1 VTRLRDERPAPS
13 TTAEPK
19 MFGFLLGA
27 TGMFATMYSTQ
38 AILPEIARTF
48 RLRPS
53 ASGLTISVTVVMVAL
68 GAWLWGAYS
77 DRRGRR
83 RSLILSSALLVV
95 PTVALLFVPDFAAL
109 LVCRAVQGLC
119 MPGLLTV
126 GVPYVTEVFGP
137 RLGGRAMGNYIVA
150 LVVGGLIGRVGIAE
164 LSTVIGWRSSLSLL
178 AVLPA
183 AGALVMRRTLPEASA
198 TARTQG
204 LRAVLDQLRNP
215 HLLRAAGAGSALL
228 FSFIGVFSY
237 ASYRLEAAPFRL
249 GPETGS
255 LIFVLWVVGAVGP
268 LAGRLADRIGWRKVA
283 LAALACGSAGLLVTL
298 PDVLATVVLGL
309 ALVATGM
316 FAGVTAVQIGVAQSS
331 QVDRG
336 TASGIYFTFY
346 YLSGA
351 LGAYVPG
358 LAWQAWRWPG
368 VALLA
373 LGALASAGVL
383 LSADRLPRRVA
394 AGQATR
400 RVAAPPEI

>member
-1 VTRLRDERPAPS
+1 
-13 TTAEPK
+13 
-19 MFGFLLGA
+19 
-27 TGMFATMYSTQ
+27 
-38 AILPEIARTF
+38 
-48 RLRPS
+48 
-53 ASGLTISVTVVMVAL
+53 MVAL

-95 PTVALLFVPDFAAL
+95 PTVALVAVPSFALL
-109 LVCRAVQGLC
+109 LVCRALQGLC

-164 LSTVIGWRSSLSLL
+164 LSIVIGWRSSLAIL

-183 AGALVMRRTLPEASA
+183 AGALVMWKTLPEVS
-198 TARTQG
+198 TAGRSTG
-204 LRAVLDQLRNP
+204 LQAVLEQLRNP
-215 HLLRAAGAGSALL
+215 RLLRAAGVGSALL

-237 ASYRLEAAPFRL
+237 ASYRLEASPFRL
-249 GPETGS
+249 GPKTGS

-268 LAGRLADRIGWRKVA
+268 LSGRLADRVGWRRVA
-283 LAALACGSAGLLVTL
+283 LAALACSSAGLLITL
-298 PDVLATVVLGL
+298 PNVLATVVLGL

-336 TASGIYFTFY
+336 TSSGIYFTFY

-351 LGAYVPG
+351 VGAYLPG
-358 LAWQAWRWPG
+358 LAWQAWRWHG

-373 LGALASAGVL
+373 LASLAAAAAL
-383 LSADRLPRRVA
+383 LSSDRWPRRGGAGAGAGA
-394 AGQATR
+394 AAWAGADAGADQANR
-400 RVAAPPEI
+400 RAAAPPEI